1 MLNRQPLS
9 LQKQTEEMMM
19 VLPRA
24 IVFGEALTDLVQG
37 APGQWQGYPG
47 GAPWN
52 VARTLSR
59 LGISSAFAGSISTE
73 SLGDE
78 IARQSELA
86 GLDMRFIQRVN
97 RDPLVAIVPSSHP
110 PRYFFAGEADLLFD
124 PDLMPKGWGDQ
135 VEVCHFSCISLARQP
150 LGDRLVNLAQC
161 LKSSGTRISYDPNW
175 RNLMDSRY
183 REHVFPT
190 LTALAD
196 MIKLSDEDI
205 RQIYP
210 GLTESQAMDEIRAL
224 NPLAHIL
231 FTRGEHGMIL
241 HTPDSQHE
249 QPAIPVDVVDTVG
262 AGDASMAGWL
272 AADLL
277 GIDDLMDRLR
287 FSAACA
293 SISCRHAGAHA
304 PALTEV
310 NGLLKVQGY

>member
-1 MLNRQPLS
+1 MA
-9 LQKQTEEMMM
+9 
-19 VLPRA
+19 LPRA

-37 APGQWQGYPG
+37 SPGEWQGYPG

-59 LGISSAFAGSISTE
+59 LGISSAFAGSISTD

-78 IARQSELA
+78 IVRQSELA

-110 PRYFFAGEADLLFD
+110 PRYFFAGEADLSFD
-124 PDLMPKGWGDQ
+124 PALMPQGWEDQ

-150 LGDRLVNLAQC
+150 LGDRLVKLAQHT
-161 LKSSGTRISYDPNW
+161 KAAGKRISYDPNW
-175 RNLMDSRY
+175 RNLMDSHY
-183 REHVFPT
+183 REQTFPT
-190 LTALAD
+190 MTVLAD

-210 GLTESQAMDEIRAL
+210 GLTESQAIDEIRAL

-249 QPAIPVDVVDTVG
+249 QPAIPVDVADTVG
-262 AGDASMAGWL
+262 AGDACMGGWL
-272 AADLL
+272 AADVL
-277 GIDDLMDRLR
+277 GITDLMDRLR

-304 PALTEV
+304 PALAEV
-310 NGLLKVQGY
+310 KDLLDVLAY